1 MNLVFLVIESHRR
14 TVRLGRL
21 PGYHKQLGGS
31 LCQSTRIKI
40 ICNSDHIALGSGT
53 VQDRKPRKSLFV
65 RTFTAPST
73 LDELNYEEDIE
84 GAYVRTTVYGIYGSY
99 SETVSSKTKAVKS
112 REYVIDAGEYHY
124 IALRLRS
131 KDLEKAEALMDAS
144 FDYLDG
150 KIEADALEPYQ
161 FEVTGTVKAAGK
173 NLKYY
178 HDFFDWDELDD
189 ESKETVITPYRLT
202 GGDVAGMDTGTMWM
216 FLGNR
221 RRSRRIRTVHPDCQP
236 DLLRKKP
243 SAFFLKSNEGASE
256 EKGPRVPGRHPGG
269 AQRPGGPELPVLL
282 AGGSRFYMDIPGP
295 RGLDVQTVTT
305 HRRNGI
311 PTGKTY
317 GVLIDFIGH
326 KQFEISVKNEQAAD
340 ELVRTLSQYCGK
352 RHRRLLKRPGQAVP
366 EEL

>member
-1 MNLVFLVIESHRR
+1 MSKYKGLKSSAILIILL
-14 TVRLGRL
+14 LGVGL
-21 PGYHKQLGGS
+21 FMIG
-31 LCQSTRIKI
+31 
-40 ICNSDHIALGSGT
+40 NSG
-53 VQDRKPRKSLFV
+53 KSLFV

-161 FEVTGTVKAAGK
+161 FEVTGTVEKLLEK

-189 ESKETVITPYRLT
+189 ESKETVLPYRLT

-216 FLGNR
+216 
-221 RRSRRIRTVHPDCQP
+221 
-236 DLLRKKP
+236 LLAIGAVVGGFGLYILIVSLTSYEKAIKR
-243 SAFFLKSNEGASE
+243 FLKSNEGASE
-256 EKGPRVPGRHPGG
+256 EKVREFLAGT
-269 AQRPGGPELPVLL
+269 PEVHSVQVDRNYLFLL
-282 AGGSRFYMDIPGP
+282 AGGSRFYMDIPDHVVWMYK
-295 RGLDVQTVTT
+295 RVTT

-340 ELVRTLSQYCGK
+340 ELVQTLSQYCGK
-352 RHRRLLKRPGQAVP
+352 AIAGYSSDLDKLYQKNYDQFLALRYNATEKA
-366 EEL
+366 E